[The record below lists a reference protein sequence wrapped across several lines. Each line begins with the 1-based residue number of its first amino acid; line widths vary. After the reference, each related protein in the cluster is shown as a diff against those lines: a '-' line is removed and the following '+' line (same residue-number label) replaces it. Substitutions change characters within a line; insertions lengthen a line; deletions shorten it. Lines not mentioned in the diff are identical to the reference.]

1 MEPTTNRA
9 AWEQAHARVE
19 SALREADPASI
30 ADLPKLEEVRVRFLG
45 RKGELTELLK
55 SLKDLTLDD
64 KRDLGPKA
72 QALKGSFEAALD
84 AAKARLEEAGDAEAL
99 KKDAIDLTLPAL
111 RAPRGRL
118 HPLTTTLHRMAG
130 VFQRMGYS
138 WAEGPYIEDE
148 HHNFSALNIPEDH
161 PARDS
166 HDTFYLRGLSENMR
180 AQILM
185 RTHTSTVQI
194 RTMETGKPPVR
205 IVCPGRVFRHEQIDM
220 THSAVFYQVEGL
232 VIDENVGFADLKGHL
247 QAFLENLLG
256 AETKTRFRPSYFP
269 FTEPSTEVDVKCF
282 FCPGTGCPSCKHT
295 GWIEILGAGVVNPKV
310 LSAVGWDPEKWTGF
324 AFGIGVERV
333 AMLMHGVRDI
343 RDFYINDLRFLRQF
357 DEDLV

>member
-1 MEPTTNRA
+1 MEPTSTRA
-9 AWEQAHARVE
+9 AWDQAYARVE
-19 SALREADPASI
+19 SALRQAGVGQI

-55 SLKDLTLDD
+55 SLKDLSLDD
-64 KRDLGPKA
+64 KRELGPKA
-72 QALKGSFEAALD
+72 QGLKTAFEAELD
-84 AAKARLEEAGDAEAL
+84 GAKRRLEEAGDAAAL
-99 KKDAIDLTLPAL
+99 QKDAIDLTLPSI
-111 RAPRGRL
+111 RPPRGRL
-118 HPLTTTLHRMAG
+118 HPLTTTLQRMAG

-138 WAEGPYIEDE
+138 WAEGPYVEDE

-166 HDTFYLRGLSENMR
+166 HDTFYLQGLPR
-180 AQILM
+180 LL

-194 RTMETGKPPVR
+194 RSMETGRPPIR

-232 VIDENVGFADLKGHL
+232 VVDKGIGFADLKGHL
-247 QAFLENLLG
+247 QTFLEDLLG
-256 AETKTRFRPSYFP
+256 KETKTRFRPSYFP

-310 LSAVGWDPEKWTGF
+310 LQAVGWDPEQWTGF

-333 AMLMHGVRDI
+333 AMLTHGVRDI

>member
-9 AWEQAHARVE
+9 AWDQAYARVE
-19 SALREADPASI
+19 SALRGAGVESS

-55 SLKDLTLDD
+55 SLKDLSLDD
-64 KRDLGPKA
+64 KKAAGPKA
-72 QALKGSFEAALD
+72 QALKASFEASLD

-118 HPLTTTLHRMAG
+118 HPLTTTMHAMADI
-130 VFQRMGYS
+130 FQRMGYS
-138 WAEGPYIEDE
+138 WAEGPFVEDE
-148 HHNFSALNIPEDH
+148 RHNFSALNIPDDH

-166 HDTFYLRGLSENMR
+166 HDTFYLQGLPR
-180 AQILM
+180 LL

-194 RTMETGKPPVR
+194 RAMEAPGAKNKPLR
-205 IVCPGRVFRHEQIDM
+205 IVCPGRVFRHEQIDA

-232 VIDENVGFADLKGHL
+232 VLDRGIGFADLKGHL
-247 QAFLENLLG
+247 QAFLEHLLG
-256 AETKTRFRPSYFP
+256 TETKTRFRPSYFP

-282 FCPGTGCPSCKHT
+282 FCPGTGCPACKHT

-310 LSAVGWDPEKWTGF
+310 LTAAGWDPEQFTGF

-333 AMLMHGVRDI
+333 AMLKHRVRDI
-343 RDFYINDLRFLRQF
+343 RDFYINDQRFLKQF